1 MKKDLQKFS
10 FGRSGF
16 ENVRDGDGRV
26 AVGEVGVVPTAG
38 DRDAEAVARNSLKNN
53 IVVLPDYPLATLKEK
68 KCNRLDFENMA
79 GGNNVSKKQQHYNK
93 LKSPSV
99 SLCWAKLRMFRK
111 A

>member
-1 MKKDLQKFS
+1 MLIEIIGGEEKKQQQQMNKDLQKFS

-26 AVGEVGVVPTAG
+26 SVGEVGVVPTAG

-68 KCNRLDFENMA
+68 KMLQ
-79 GGNNVSKKQQHYNK
+79 VS
-93 LKSPSV
+93 
-99 SLCWAKLRMFRK
+99 A
-111 A
+111 